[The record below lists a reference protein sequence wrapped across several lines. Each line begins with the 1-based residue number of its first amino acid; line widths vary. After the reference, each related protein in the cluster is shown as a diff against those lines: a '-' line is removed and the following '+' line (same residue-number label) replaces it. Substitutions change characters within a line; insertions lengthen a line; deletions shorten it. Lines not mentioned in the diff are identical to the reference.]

1 MNIVR
6 NHLKRTVSVI
16 ARSDADSL
24 SASLLAEVG
33 GATWQ
38 SASGRDSFASLGAD
52 RSPADGGQAHNA
64 RNDRRTIFERTSN
77 KKTLFLVLAALIVF
91 GTLAVA
97 QQKSMPLP
105 KLSVE
110 IGKTTKPE
118 DVSVTLQILFVMTIL
133 SLAPALLI
141 LTTAFTRIIVV
152 FHFLK
157 QAMGTP
163 QMPPAQ
169 VLIGL
174 ALFLTFF
181 VMAPVWNKVN
191 EQALQPYLNNR
202 MTLENAYQKGVEPI
216 REFMFKQTRE
226 EDLGL
231 FLSMAKIEKPSTR
244 TDVPT
249 YALIP
254 AFAISELRTG
264 FQIGFVLFIP
274 FLIIDLV
281 VASILMSMGMM
292 MLPPV
297 MISVPFKIL
306 LFILVDGW
314 NLVVGS
320 VVASFQ

>member
-1 MNIVR
+1 MRLLSNRKFFFI
-6 NHLKRTVSVI
+6 LAFMILCTVS
-16 ARSDADSL
+16 
-24 SASLLAEVG
+24 
-33 GATWQ
+33 
-38 SASGRDSFASLGAD
+38 
-52 RSPADGGQAHNA
+52 
-64 RNDRRTIFERTSN
+64 
-77 KKTLFLVLAALIVF
+77 
-91 GTLAVA
+91 AVS
-97 QQKSMPLP
+97 QQKTMPFP

-110 IGKTTKPE
+110 VGKATKPE
-118 DVSVTLQILFVMTIL
+118 DVSVTLQILFIMTIL

-169 VLIGL
+169 VLVGL

-191 EQALQPYLNNR
+191 EQAIQPYLNNKVT
-202 MTLENAYQKGVEPI
+202 MEAAYQKGVEPL

-226 EDLGL
+226 EDLAL
-231 FLSMAKIEKPSTR
+231 FLSLSKLEKPNNR
-244 TDVPT
+244 ADVPT

-254 AFAISELRTG
+254 AFAISELRIG

-281 VASILMSMGMM
+281 VSSVLMSMGMM

-306 LFILVDGW
+306 LFVLVDGW
-314 NLVVGS
+314 NLIVSSIVS
-320 VVASFQ
+320 SFQ